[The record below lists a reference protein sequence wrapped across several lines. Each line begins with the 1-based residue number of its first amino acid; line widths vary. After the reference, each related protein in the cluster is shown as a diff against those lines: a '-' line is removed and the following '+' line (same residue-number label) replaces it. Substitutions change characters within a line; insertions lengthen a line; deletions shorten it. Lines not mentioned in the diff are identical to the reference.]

1 MKKMALYNTL
11 LRLHVYYWTQARQK
25 MNKRATN
32 PVAGSYTPQA
42 AASNEIQVIRRP
54 GKRVIRCLLTA
65 LVISLLTISWHQQAL
80 ALSISDRS
88 SPIPLAAMKLVGFG
102 ADPKADLDD
111 QAIVTLVDYVLGQ
124 KPAKEADL
132 PEIRKAAG
140 AYHEFDTKI
149 SFADL
154 LRYAYSSKIPS
165 ILTTPA
171 SLRYSLWTD
180 LQGESAKLPVS
191 WKLVSPDGK
200 PVIIRGFEREGITPD
215 LTTGVY
221 YEYNLKRTL
230 ILLNHKGRQV
240 LITISNQVAVSDVGK
255 KGVVL
260 GSDDDW
266 NYFYSGETGSAKTGL
281 GWIKSYIYDYFSV
294 GVYVE
299 SGSKPSM
306 VRSGVF
312 QWIRAGWSGINFVET
327 KHIIK
332 GMKRHANNFKTIL
345 ESPKLPAPNQIIATH
360 QWFLALSQNDLL
372 EKYTA
377 LQQARRSL
385 AIQSGQ
391 IKKDN
396 ANKPDSYAHTPKQ
409 QIVEELMLEYLKMT
423 LGKKSLLEKKVV
435 WGSNESVMP

>member
-1 MKKMALYNTL
+1 M
-11 LRLHVYYWTQARQK
+11 
-25 MNKRATN
+25 MNKTITN
-32 PVAGSYTPQA
+32 PVAGSRTPQVA
-42 AASNEIQVIRRP
+42 TSDDLQVIRRP
-54 GKRVIRCLLTA
+54 GKQVIRWLLTA
-65 LVISLLTISWHQQAL
+65 LVISLLTISQHQPAL
-80 ALSISDRS
+80 ALSISDSS
-88 SPIPLAAMKLVGFG
+88 SPIPVAAMKLVGFG
-102 ADPKADLDD
+102 ANPKANLDD
-111 QAIVTLVDYVLGQ
+111 QAIATLVDYVLGQ
-124 KPAKEADL
+124 KPAKEAAL
-132 PEIRKAAG
+132 PEIRKATG
-140 AYHEFDTKI
+140 AYYEFDTRI
-149 SFADL
+149 GFANL
-154 LRYAYSSKIPS
+154 LHYAYSSKIPS

-180 LQGESAKLPVS
+180 IQGESPKLPVS

-200 PVIIRGFEREGITPD
+200 PVIIRGLEQEGITPD

-240 LITISNQVAVSDVGK
+240 FITISNQVAVSDVGK

-260 GSDDDW
+260 GNDDDW

-299 SGSKPSM
+299 SGLKPYM

-327 KHIIK
+327 KHVIK
-332 GMKRHANNFKTIL
+332 GMKRHAKNFKTIL
-345 ESPKLPAPNQIIATH
+345 ESPKLPASNQIVSTH
-360 QWFLALSQNDLL
+360 QWLLALSQNDLL

-391 IKKDN
+391 IEKDN
-396 ANKPDSYAHTPKQ
+396 TKKTDVYARTPKE
-409 QIVEELMLEYLKMT
+409 QIVEELMLEYLKIT
-423 LGKKSLLEKKVV
+423 LGKKSLLEKKVI
-435 WGSNESVMP
+435 WGSN